1 MNEELA
7 IDTNEEI
14 KNLIYTVRGKQ
25 VMLDSDIAMLFKT
38 ETRAINQ
45 AVKRNMARFP
55 ENFGFQLTDK
65 EFLQLRSQTVIF
77 NSKINNGNVL
87 RKYNPYVF
95 TEQGIIMLS
104 GILRSD
110 VAIEIS
116 VRIVEVFVEMRK
128 FLRSNGQIFERL
140 TALEYKQL
148 EHNKKIDIIF
158 DQLQQKQIENQRVFF
173 EGQIY
178 DAYSLIIDIIERAS
192 RKIVIIDNYADK
204 SILDMLT
211 KKKKDVEAVIITSTK
226 NNKIQNLDIKKFNEE
241 YPTLKIAKIDKFHDR
256 FIILDNK
263 ELYHCGASLKDLG
276 KKCFGINKIDD
287 DEIIKTIIKL

>member
-241 YPTLKIAKIDKFHDR
+241 YPTLKIAKTDKFHDR

-287 DEIIKTIIKL
+287 DEIIKTMIKL

>member
-7 IDTNEEI
+7 IATNEEI
-14 KNLIYTVRGKQ
+14 KNLIYKVRGKQ

-55 ENFGFQLTDK
+55 ENFGFQLTDE

-148 EHNKKIDIIF
+148 EHDKKIDIIF

-241 YPTLKIAKIDKFHDR
+241 YPTLKIAKTDKFHDR

-287 DEIIKTIIKL
+287 DEIIKRMIK